1 MADNGR
7 PFPHSKTRLNDQGVK
22 TPFILSFK
30 NGNISG
36 KTSSLVSSIDIAP
49 TILDF
54 AGIKVNQS
62 FQGKSFKN
70 LLEKP
75 DQPFRNY
82 VFAEHNWHDFESH
95 GRMVRNK
102 NFMLIENNRTQFA
115 HLGPLDALNSES
127 YFSLLEKRESGEISE
142 IQSEIFISPRPK
154 EEFYNMQNDFFQRK
168 NLINNKET
176 QIEIN
181 NLRNVLTQWKFETG
195 DSNPDEITKH
205 WYKRTPDP
213 KKARN
218 NLDSYIELL
227 KTPFHGIR
235 GEFPGAS
242 NNATQLNNKGPF

>member
-1 MADNGR
+1 MIKGKD
-7 PFPHSKTRLNDQGVK
+7 L
-22 TPFILSFK
+22 FILSFK
-30 NGNISG
+30 NGNIYG
-36 KTSSLVSSIDIAP
+36 KTKSLVSSIDIAP

-54 AGIKVNQS
+54 AGIKINQS
-62 FQGKSFKN
+62 FQGNSFKN

-127 YFSLLEKRESGEISE
+127 YFSLLEKKESGEISK
-142 IQSEIFISPRPK
+142 IQSEIFIRPRPK
-154 EEFYNMQNDFFQRK
+154 EEFYNMQNDLFQRN
-168 NLINNKET
+168 NLIDDDDI
-176 QIEIN
+176 QIELN
-181 NLRNVLTQWKFETG
+181 NLRNVLSNWKSETG
-195 DSNPDEITKH
+195 DSNPDQITKH
-205 WYKRTPDP
+205 WYKRSPGP

-218 NLDSYIELL
+218 NLSSSIDLL

-242 NNATQLNNKGPF
+242 NNATQINNKGPF